1 MIKRVNKLEELEKR
15 VMACQNTD
23 IENID
28 IENITDIK
36 NIKIDRNK
44 TSMERILA
52 LLRSTSNPYVIK
64 VNETIVKMEF
74 TNNSKLNAST
84 CINNAMK
91 NLYLNN
97 C

>member
-36 NIKIDRNK
+36 I
-44 TSMERILA
+44 
-52 LLRSTSNPYVIK
+52 
-64 VNETIVKMEF
+64 
-74 TNNSKLNAST
+74 
-84 CINNAMK
+84 
-91 NLYLNN
+91 
-97 C
+97 

>member
-1 MIKRVNKLEELEKR
+1 MIKRVNKLEELEKKI
-15 VMACQNTD
+15 MTCQNTD

-44 TSMERILA
+44 TSIERILA
-52 LLRSTSNPYVIK
+52 FLRSTSNPYVIK
-64 VNETIVKMEF
+64 VNGTIVKMEF